1 MKVLQKLA
9 KKLGYEEGE
18 ALQFFN
24 KRICGIWL
32 IWVGIT
38 IIAAAV
44 VGGKYFIHPIVF
56 LVGYFVGFKFILGS
70 KSVRKKYS
78 FGPMSK
84 FQSKVSNLSI
94 VLLFVLMGL
103 ISGRYFETY
112 DYRMIWLGALLATG
126 IHFIPFALVHGKSMI
141 YLSIPLVI
149 IALFGFI
156 QAETPFIYIAV
167 ADGAVKVLFG
177 IGLFL
182 SKNPGMSNTSSHYS
196 KNV

>member
-18 ALQFFN
+18 ALQFLN

-78 FGPMSK
+78 FGPMST

-167 ADGAVKVLFG
+167 ADGVVKILFG

-182 SKNPGMSNTSSHYS
+182 SKNPGMSNTSYYS

>member
-1 MKVLQKLA
+1 MLQKLA